1 VCAMAHKIVLVDD
14 LDGTELGDNAV
25 TTRFSLNGAHYEI
38 DLNESNQQKLA
49 DALAPFVAAGRR
61 ASASAASGRAATAKK
76 RGGGTKSNTS
86 AIREWA
92 NANGHPVG
100 DRGRIPAHIVE
111 AYEAATGK

>member
-1 VCAMAHKIVLVDD
+1 MAHKIVLVDD

-25 TTRFSLNGAHYEI
+25 TTRFSLNGAQYEI
-38 DLNESNQQKLA
+38 DLNESNRQKLA
-49 DALAPFVAAGRR
+49 DALAPFIAAGRR
-61 ASASAASGRAATAKK
+61 ASSGAGAARSASPKK
-76 RGGGTKSNTS
+76 RSGGAKSNTS

-100 DRGRIPAHIVE
+100 DRGRIPANIIE

>member
-1 VCAMAHKIVLVDD
+1 MAHKIVLVDD

-49 DALAPFVAAGRR
+49 DALAPFIAAGRR
-61 ASASAASGRAATAKK
+61 ASAGAASGRAAAPK
-76 RGGGTKSNTS
+76 RRSGAAKSNTS

-92 NANGHPVG
+92 NANGHTVG

>member
-1 VCAMAHKIVLVDD
+1 MAHKIVLVDD

-61 ASASAASGRAATAKK
+61 ASAGAASGRSGAAKK
-76 RGGGTKSNTS
+76 RGGAKSNTS

-92 NANGHPVG
+92 NANGHTVG
-100 DRGRIPAHIVE
+100 DRGRIPANIVE

>member
-1 VCAMAHKIVLVDD
+1 MAHKIVLVDD

-38 DLNESNQQKLA
+38 DLNDANREKLA
-49 DALAPFVAAGRR
+49 GVLAPFIAAGRR
-61 ASASAASGRAATAKK
+61 ASASAGTGRVAASRKRVGSGSGNTA
-76 RGGGTKSNTS
+76 

-92 NANGHPVG
+92 SANGHSVG
-100 DRGRIPAHIVE
+100 DRGRIPASIIE

>member
-1 VCAMAHKIVLVDD
+1 MAHKIVLVDD

-25 TTRFSLNGAHYEI
+25 TTRFSLNGASYEI
-38 DLNESNQQKLA
+38 DLGEANRQKLA
-49 DALAPFVAAGRR
+49 DALAPFIAAGRR
-61 ASASAASGRAATAKK
+61 ASAGGGSGRAAAPRK
-76 RGGGTKSNTS
+76 RAGGSSSNTA

-100 DRGRIPAHIVE
+100 DRGRIPANIIE

>member
-1 VCAMAHKIVLVDD
+1 MAHKIVLVDD
-14 LDGTELGDNAV
+14 LDGSELGDNAV

-38 DLNESNQQKLA
+38 DLNEANREKLA
-49 DALAPFVAAGRR
+49 EALAPFIAAGRR
-61 ASASAASGRAATAKK
+61 ASAGSVSGRGAAPKR
-76 RGGGTKSNTS
+76 RGGAAKGNTS

-92 NANGHPVG
+92 NANGHTVG

>member
-1 VCAMAHKIVLVDD
+1 MAHKIVLVDD

-38 DLNESNQQKLA
+38 DLNESNRQKLA
-49 DALAPFVAAGRR
+49 DALAPFIAAGRR
-61 ASASAASGRAATAKK
+61 ASAGVAAGRASGAKK
-76 RGGGTKSNTS
+76 RGGASKSNTS

-100 DRGRIPAHIVE
+100 DRGRIPAHIVD